1 MTANY
6 DIAVIG
12 GGAAGQMAALRGVL
26 NHLNVL
32 FFLGDANTSRKG
44 RAQWVASV
52 DNIPGFFD
60 SKRPIFTTTKQV
72 VDFVNS
78 KDDLK
83 PFLTTHKKTVDQVR
97 QLEKGF
103 ELTAAG
109 ETYKAKYIVLCTGTM
124 DVQPEIGGSIKPILP
139 FANKG
144 DVEYC
149 IRCDGHKTYGKA
161 TTVIGHKTSAAWIA
175 IMLKERYNLEDI
187 SIITHGKESEFDP
200 EVNQILQAYN
210 IPIHQEEITDI
221 LGTPK
226 EGLKGFQLGSKSIS
240 AQKAFVSLGSIVYN
254 DLAKQVGA
262 KLNERDHLVVNEK
275 FESTVSGFYAAGD
288 LVGGKKKQVY
298 TAWDM
303 AVDAVD
309 DIDSKIRIEKRS
321 KLIL

>member
-1 MTANY
+1 MSHTY

-26 NHLNVL
+26 NHLKVV

-44 RAQWVASV
+44 RAQWVDSV
-52 DNIPGFFD
+52 DNIPGFFE
-60 SKRPIFTTTKQV
+60 SKRPIFSTTKQV
-72 VDFVNS
+72 IDFVQS
-78 KDDLK
+78 RDDLQN
-83 PFLTTHKKTVDQVR
+83 FLTTHKKTVDQV
-97 QLEKGF
+97 QKTETGF
-103 ELTAAG
+103 QIQAAG
-109 ETYKAKYIVLCTGTM
+109 ESYEAKYVVLCTGTM

-149 IRCDGHKTYGKA
+149 IHCDGHKTYGKA
-161 TTVIGHKTSAAWIA
+161 TTVIGHKSSAGWIA
-175 IMLKERYNLEDI
+175 IMLKERYKLDDI
-187 SIITHGKESEFDP
+187 SVITHGKEPDMSE
-200 EVNQILQAYN
+200 EVLKILQAYN
-210 IPIHQEEITDI
+210 IPVHTGEILEI

-226 EGLKGFQLGSKSIS
+226 EGLKGFKLANGSVMV
-240 AQKAFVSLGSIVYN
+240 QKAFVSLGSIIYN

-262 KLNERDHLVVNEK
+262 KLNDRDHLVVNEK
-275 FESTVSGFYAAGD
+275 FETTVPGFYAAGD

-309 DIDSKIRIEKRS
+309 DIDAKIRLENRRKIV
-321 KLIL
+321 L